1 MDGPDPRRHNLP
13 AEFPIFP
20 LPGALLLPRGRLPLN
35 IFEPRYL
42 AMIEDAL
49 GESRC
54 IGMIQPDETQAPG
67 ANGPA
72 LYHIGC
78 LGKLVSFS
86 ETEDGRFLV
95 TLAGIARFD
104 VAEETAP
111 RRGYRRV
118 RANFGR
124 FTSDLLPASSSLT
137 DRPGLLAALRAYF
150 HVRGFEANWEAI
162 ETMADDTLAV
172 TLAMVCPFEPVEK
185 QALLEAPT
193 PEEREAALRA
203 LLQMGA
209 HDDPDGSPASP
220 S

>member
-20 LPGALLLPRGRLPLN
+20 LPGALLLPQGRLPLN

-49 GESRC
+49 GENRC
-54 IGMIQPDETQAPG
+54 IGMIQPDETQPPA
-67 ANGPA
+67 AHGPA
-72 LYHIGC
+72 LYRVGC

-124 FTSDLLPASSSLT
+124 FTSDLLPAAASLA
-137 DRPGLLAALRAYF
+137 DRAGLLGSLRAYF
-150 HVRGFEANWEAI
+150 RARGFDANWDAI
-162 ETMADDTLAV
+162 DAMADDTLAV
-172 TLAMVCPFEPVEK
+172 TLAMVCPFEPAEK

-193 PEEREAALRA
+193 PEEREAALQT

-209 HDDPDGSPASP
+209 HDPNGGTVAP